1 MFSIPDRNGKLKGMD
16 TQHLSTFVTIFD
28 TGSFSEAAARLHLTQ
43 PAISKR
49 IALLE
54 QQLDKKLF
62 DRFGKNV
69 HLTPAGRLLLPHAR
83 QILQSLT
90 DAGRALIDLD
100 GDVSGPLSIAT
111 SHHIGLHRLPAVL
124 SEFSRTFPHVH
135 LDLHFLDS
143 EKALLAVEQ
152 GEFELGIITLGEH
165 AGEQMAEVPVWQDTL
180 EFVCA
185 TTHPLALRSLTLN
198 SKVQL
203 SDLCDYQAIAP
214 DSNTH
219 TTRLIQKLFDRRDLT
234 LNISMVTNHLDTIK
248 MMVSIG
254 LGWGVLPRSMI
265 DAKLTILDLK
275 IPPLTRKLGAVFHKK
290 RSQSNAARQFLAVL
304 QNATQAE

>member
-1 MFSIPDRNGKLKGMD
+1 MD
-16 TQHLSTFVTIFD
+16 TQHLSTFVAIAES
-28 TGSFSEAAARLHLTQ
+28 GSFSVAATRLHLTQ

-62 DRFGKNV
+62 DRYGKQIQ
-69 HLTPAGRLLLPHAR
+69 LTPAGRALLPHAR
-83 QILQSLT
+83 EILQAVT
-90 DAGRALIDLD
+90 DAGRALADLD
-100 GDVSGPLSIAT
+100 GDVSGPLSLAT

-124 SEFSRTFPHVH
+124 SEFSRRFPRVH

-143 EKALLAVEQ
+143 EKALAAVEH
-152 GEFELGIITLGEH
+152 GEFELGVITLGAH
-165 AGEQMAEVPVWQDTL
+165 ASGRITQRPIWRDTL

-185 TTHPLALRSLTLN
+185 KTHPLAQQGPL
-198 SKVQL
+198 KL

-219 TTRLIQKLFDRRDLT
+219 TTRLIQRLFEGNELT

-265 DAKLTILDLK
+265 DAQLATLNLQL
-275 IPPLTRKLGAVFHKK
+275 PPLTRELGAVFDHR
-290 RSQSNAARQFLAVL
+290 RSQSNAAQNFLAVL
-304 QNATQAE
+304 QSSTQAD

>member
-1 MFSIPDRNGKLKGMD
+1 MD
-16 TQHLSTFVTIFD
+16 TQHLTTFITIAE
-28 TGSFSEAAARLHLTQ
+28 TGSFSEAANRLHLTQ
-43 PAISKR
+43 PAVSKR

-54 QQLDKKLF
+54 EQLDKKLF
-62 DRFGKNV
+62 DRFGKHI
-69 HLTPAGRLLLPHAR
+69 HLTPAGRVLLPHAR
-83 QILQSLT
+83 QILQSVG
-90 DAGRALIDLD
+90 DASRALTDLD

-111 SHHIGLHRLPAVL
+111 SHHIGLHRLPDVL
-124 SEFSRTFPHVH
+124 SEFSHKFPQVH

-152 GEFELGIITLGEH
+152 GEFELGVITLAENIGTH
-165 AGEQMAEVPVWQDTL
+165 MAELPVWQDTL

-185 TTHPLALRSLTLN
+185 TNHPLAQRAHL
-198 SKVQL
+198 QL
-203 SDLCDYQAIAP
+203 SDLCDVQAIAP
-214 DSNTH
+214 DNNTH

-265 DAKLTILDLK
+265 DAGLTILDLQL
-275 IPPLTRKLGAVFHKK
+275 PPLTRQLGAVFHTK
-290 RSQSNAARQFLAVL
+290 RSQSNAAQNFLTVL
-304 QNATQAE
+304 QSSTQAR

>member
-1 MFSIPDRNGKLKGMD
+1 MD
-16 TQHLSTFVTIFD
+16 TQHLTTFVTVAE
-28 TGSFSEAAARLHLTQ
+28 TGSFSDAAIKLHLTQ

-54 QQLDKKLF
+54 QQLAKKLF
-62 DRFGKNV
+62 DRFGKNI

-83 QILQSLT
+83 QILQSVT
-90 DAGRALIDLD
+90 DAGRALADLD
-100 GDVSGPLSIAT
+100 GDISGPLSIAT

-124 SEFSRTFPHVH
+124 SEFSRAFPLVH

-152 GEFELGIITLGEH
+152 GEFELGVITLGEYASAH
-165 AGEQMAEVPVWQDTL
+165 IAEIPVWQDTL

-185 TTHPLALRSLTLN
+185 ANHPLALRTQI
-198 SKVQL
+198 QL
-203 SDLCDYQAIAP
+203 SDLCNYQAIAP

-219 TTRLIQKLFDRRDLT
+219 TTRLMQKLFDRQDLT
-234 LNISMVTNHLDTIK
+234 LDVSMVTNHLDTIK

-265 DAKLTILDLK
+265 DTKLTILDLK
-275 IPPLTRKLGAVFHKK
+275 TPPLTRELGAVFHTK
-290 RSQSNAARQFLAVL
+290 RSQSNAARKFLNVL
-304 QNATQAE
+304 QNASQAE